1 MLDELKR
8 AFEQAQQQ
16 SEDAQRD
23 LAQRIQDWIAE
34 QREEREWDAL
44 ISSPA
49 GQQTLERLGAE
60 ARNDIAQGKTRNL
73 SDIL

>member
-16 SEDAQRD
+16 PEEAQRD

-44 ISSPA
+44 VGSPA
-49 GQQTLERLGAE
+49 GQETLERLSAE
-60 ARNDIAQGKTRNL
+60 AREDMAQGKTRDL

>member
-16 SEDAQRD
+16 SQEAQRD

-49 GQQTLERLGAE
+49 GQETLERLGAE
-60 ARNDIAQGKTRNL
+60 AHEEIAQGKTHDL
-73 SDIL
+73 SDLL

>member
-8 AFEQAQQQ
+8 AFEQAQKQ
-16 SEDAQRD
+16 SEEAQRD

-34 QREEREWDAL
+34 QRDEREWDAL
-44 ISSPA
+44 VGSPA
-49 GQQTLERLGAE
+49 GQETLERLGAE
-60 ARNDIAQGKTRNL
+60 AREDVAQGKTRDL

>member
-16 SEDAQRD
+16 PNEAQHD
-23 LAQRIQDWIAE
+23 LAQRILDWIAE
-34 QREEREWDAL
+34 QRDEREWGAI

-49 GQQTLERLGAE
+49 GQETLERLAAE
-60 ARNDIAQGKTRNL
+60 AREEIAQAKTRDLSNL
-73 SDIL
+73 L